1 MSLVNSSF
9 LLYNSWKNIMS
20 FFYDSPFY
28 VLAMI
33 ISTFPNR
40 YTLSLKILMAS
51 RLGNWNTERVTNSPK
66 YQSQSMMSRTQ
77 DSNLLSLIP
86 DYLFSFRKQ
95 KFHSFILSNKIQHNS
110 TTMHTTVKTQL
121 KTIIQALRE
130 LLITLSH
137 YRNQN

>member
-1 MSLVNSSF
+1 MSLINISF
-9 LLYNSWKNIMS
+9 LLYNSCKNIMS

-40 YTLSLKILMAS
+40 YTLSQKILMAS

-86 DYLFSFRKQ
+86 DYFFSFRKQ

-121 KTIIQALRE
+121 KTIIQSLRE